1 MIPAPQPRSEQPTPP
16 LVLLPSSTGAAPPS
30 AQPQALRSTSSRCPQ
45 SSFRAWMGQAQP
57 CCGAGLRWTLG
68 PISPLWGTLYPLHT
82 VRPTR
87 CPQGSKPRVCGVWF
101 REGTPLA
108 VTPTTFPCDLR
119 TPPTWFQAHHFL
131 SAPQT
136 QTCRAHARPLP
147 MDARPL
153 VSAWPPQILHNHW
166 CFSATSLGPLPKE
179 PRRKGLHAS
188 SPLCPQGGRC
198 RAHSRHVISA
208 PGVGCV

>member
-1 MIPAPQPRSEQPTPP
+1 MIPAPQPWSEQPTPP

-87 CPQGSKPRVCGVWF
+87 CPQGSKPRVCGIWF

-131 SAPQT
+131 APQT

-147 MDARPL
+147 MDARPSSLPVPPNPAQSL
-153 VSAWPPQILHNHW
+153 VFFCDPFEASPQQAPEGRA
-166 CFSATSLGPLPKE
+166 CV
-179 PRRKGLHAS
+179 RRPHCVLRADGAGHA
-188 SPLCPQGGRC
+188 
-198 RAHSRHVISA
+198 ADT
-208 PGVGCV
+208 

>member
-30 AQPQALRSTSSRCPQ
+30 AQLQALRSTSSRCPQ

-153 VSAWPPQILHNHW
+153 VSAWPPKSCTIIGVFLRPVW
-166 CFSATSLGPLPKE
+166 GLSPTSPEGRACM
-179 PRRKGLHAS
+179 RRPHCVL
-188 SPLCPQGGRC
+188 
-198 RAHSRHVISA
+198 RADGAGHTA
-208 PGVGCV
+208 DT